1 MPVKKSV
8 FHWSGGKDSSIALQ
22 RILQNPEYSVDCL
35 LTTVNRAHDR
45 ITMHGVRRDLLEA
58 QVAKMDIPL
67 EILELP
73 EQPDM
78 EEYNRLFGDKM
89 YGLKERGITHAIY
102 GDIFLEDLKSYRENL
117 MEKLGFESVFPIWK
131 EDTTDLIH
139 QFIDEGFKAITVC
152 FKDDL
157 LGKDFVG
164 RVINKSFIDELPKRV
179 DPCGEN
185 GEFHTFV
192 YDGPIFSSSIPFK
205 KGNIVYREY
214 DSPSQPDSDVH
225 QPENSKMGFWF
236 CDLLPKIV

>member
-1 MPVKKSV
+1 MDVKRSV

-35 LTTVNRAHDR
+35 LTTVNHAHDR
-45 ITMHGVRRDLLEA
+45 ITMHGVRRNLLEA

-78 EEYNRLFGDKM
+78 DEYNRLLGDKM
-89 YGLKERGITHAIY
+89 NELKERGITHAIY

-117 MEKLGFESVFPIWK
+117 MQQFGFETVFPIWN
-131 EDTTDLIH
+131 EDTTKLIH
-139 QFIDEGFKAITVC
+139 RFIGDGFKAITVC
-152 FKDDL
+152 VKDDP
-157 LGKDFVG
+157 LGKDFTG
-164 RVINKSFIDELPKRV
+164 RVIDTSFLNDLPDQV

-192 YDGPIFSSSIPFK
+192 YAGPIFSSPIPFK
-205 KGNIVYREY
+205 KGDIVYREY
-214 DSPSQPDSDVH
+214 DSPSQSDGDVH
-225 QPENSKMGFWF
+225 QPENSKMGFLF
-236 CDLLPKIV
+236 CDLLPKTV